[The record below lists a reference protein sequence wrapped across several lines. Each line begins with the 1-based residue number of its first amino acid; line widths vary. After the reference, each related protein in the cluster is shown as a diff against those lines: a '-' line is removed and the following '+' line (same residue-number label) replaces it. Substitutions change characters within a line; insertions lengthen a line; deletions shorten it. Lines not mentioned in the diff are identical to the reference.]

1 MKTRIFS
8 SLIAVLLLN
17 LCINQTYAQDKLY
30 NHVSLENPPT
40 YPGGIKAFY
49 DFLGSN
55 VKYPKLAVDS
65 NIQGIT
71 YVTFTIEKDG
81 SLNDIKTEG
90 RKLGYGLDEEAIR
103 VLKLSKNWNPGM
115 IAGQPV
121 RVKYN
126 IPVKFKIPVKSTM

>member
-1 MKTRIFS
+1 MKTRFFS
-8 SLIAVLLLN
+8 SLIAVLLLT
-17 LCINQTYAQDKLY
+17 LCISQTYAQDKLY
-30 NHVSLENPPT
+30 DHVSLEKPPT

-55 VKYPKLAVDS
+55 VKYPKLAVES
-65 NIQGIT
+65 NIQGT
-71 YVTFTIEKDG
+71 SYVTFTIEKDG
-81 SLNDIKTEG
+81 SLSDIKVEG

-115 IAGQPV
+115 IAGQAV

-126 IPVKFKIPVKSTM
+126 IPIKFKIPVKSTM